1 MQKSL
6 ILILFVW
13 SLGPGAYAQFEKLDT
28 LSRKF
33 KAYREAAAQE
43 KLYVH
48 TSQEFFLTG
57 ETMWFKVYVV
67 DGTLHKPIG
76 ISKVAYVELIDVNQ
90 KSVVQG
96 KINLTENGGQGSFFI
111 PATLLSGNYQIRA
124 YTQWMKN
131 FPAEYFFRKSVT
143 IVNPFITPEKTQPVK
158 AKINVEFFP
167 EGGNL
172 VAGVRSKV
180 AFKISNP
187 SMEGVAYKGFVLNTN
202 GDTLARLVPLKFG
215 LGNFHITPSDS
226 EKYTCV
232 VFDSQGNKGTATL
245 PQVQPTGYAMNLVDS
260 ADNKIY
266 VKVKMKTA
274 PGSFAYLF
282 VHARQMVVH
291 AEVKQGIPDHAEFVI
306 DKSKLPEGV
315 SHFTVFNSELAPMCE
330 RLFFV
335 RPSSQLTVGVNVAQA
350 NFLPRTKVSI
360 NLNSVVHAAAVP
372 ANLSVSVYRTDSLAK
387 TPMATI
393 FPYLALTSDLNG
405 TVESPEYYF
414 SNDAAVKEATDNLML
429 THGWRR
435 FDWKKL
441 LAKKYSFDHV
451 PEFRAHIVKGT
462 VTNSD
467 GTPVKNILAYLASP
481 SKLVHLNAARS
492 NAKGEVNFEMNDFW
506 GQRKLIG
513 QLNRETDSLLTITIS
528 DPFSKENNVVM
539 PPFSIL
545 QNVEADLQLR
555 SISMQVQDIYYR
567 DLGDRI
573 VNKPKND
580 STSFFGKADKTYNL
594 DDYTRF
600 PLLEEVMREYVPDV
614 FVRKRRDGFH
624 FMMVNTLWNKM
635 FEGEPMV
642 MLDGVPVFDLDKM
655 MAFDPRLV
663 KRLEV
668 IPRYFYLGPLRINGV
683 VSYSTYQGD
692 LQGFELDPKA
702 VVLDYE
708 GLQLHREFYSPKYEA
723 GKQRN
728 SRMPDQRFALYWE
741 PIVLTDEKG
750 NKTLE
755 FFTSDVSGK
764 YIVVVEGITAE
775 GQSGSGTA
783 SFTVNNEEF

>member
-48 TSQEFFLTG
+48 TNQEFFLTG
-57 ETMWFKVYVV
+57 ETMWFKVYAV
-67 DGTLHKPIG
+67 DGTLHKQVDV
-76 ISKVAYVELIDVNQ
+76 SKVAYVELIDVNQ

-96 KINLTENGGQGSFFI
+96 KISLTENGGQGSFFI

-131 FPAEYFFRKSVT
+131 FPEEYFFRKPVT
-143 IVNPFITPEKTQPVK
+143 IVNPFITPEKTQPAK

-172 VAGVRSKV
+172 VAGIRSKV
-180 AFKISNP
+180 AFKIS
-187 SMEGVAYKGFVLNTN
+187 SSTMEAVSYKGFILNTS
-202 GDTLARLVPLKFG
+202 GDTLAHIAPLKFG

-226 EKYTCV
+226 EKYTCLV
-232 VFDSQGNKGTATL
+232 YDSQGNKTVATL
-245 PQVQPTGYAMNLVDS
+245 PQVQPTGYAMSLVDS

-266 VKVKMKTA
+266 VRVKMKTA
-274 PGSFAYLF
+274 PGAFAYLF
-282 VHARQMVVH
+282 IHARQIIVH
-291 AEVKQGIPDHAEFVI
+291 AEVKQGIPDQADFVI

-315 SHFTVFNSELAPMCE
+315 SHFTIFNSELAPMCE
-330 RLFFV
+330 RLYFV
-335 RPSSQLTVGVNVAQA
+335 KPTSHLSLGINVTQA
-350 NFLPRTKVSI
+350 NFLPRSKVSI
-360 NLNSVVHAAAVP
+360 NLNSAVNAAAVP

-387 TPMATI
+387 SPAATI

-405 TVESPEYYF
+405 IVESPEYYL
-414 SNDAAVKEATDNLML
+414 SDDAAVKEATDNLML

-441 LAKKYSFDHV
+441 LQNKFTFEHV
-451 PEFRAHIVKGT
+451 PEIRAHIVKGK
-462 VTNSD
+462 VTD
-467 GTPVKNILAYLASP
+467 AQGKPVQNVLAYLASP
-481 SKLVHLNAARS
+481 SKLVQLNAARS
-492 NAKGEVNFEMNDFW
+492 NARGEVNFEMNDFW

-513 QLNRETDSLLTITIS
+513 QLNKETDSLLTIAIS
-528 DPFSKENNVVM
+528 DPFSKELNEFIR
-539 PPFSIL
+539 PFSIVE
-545 QNVEADLQLR
+545 NVEGDLELR

-567 DLGDRI
+567 DMGDRI
-573 VNKPKND
+573 INKPKND

-635 FEGEPMV
+635 FDREPMV
-642 MLDGVPVFDLDKM
+642 MLDGVPVFDLDKL
-655 MAFDPRLV
+655 MAFDPRLI

-702 VVLDYE
+702 VVIDYE
-708 GLQLHREFYSPKYEA
+708 GLQLHREFYLPKYEA

-764 YIVVVEGITAE
+764 YIVVVEGMTAE

-783 SFTVNNEEF
+783 SFTVNDEEF